1 MKKIELIIP
10 VRVLLIISA
19 TIFIMLAVTW
29 AVGGKS
35 WIAFLCGAQLMILIS
50 RIDNIL

>member
-1 MKKIELIIP
+1 MMKVEFTIP
-10 VRVLLIISA
+10 PRILLIISA
-19 TIFIMLAVTW
+19 TIFVMLAVTW